1 MRQDVKSKAG
11 LKQLGRS
18 VLVFDFEPVGTVTA
32 ESSPTASGRAAP
44 PYEEAAAGE
53 ASGTGEA
60 SPAAAAAGAGG
71 GGGGGGVAEGEG
83 TRIVG
88 STPTSSRGGCVVFF
102 HDRVSTAYYYY

>member
-60 SPAAAAAGAGG
+60 SPAAAAAG
-71 GGGGGGVAEGEG
+71 GGGVAEGEG

-102 HDRVSTAYYYY
+102 HDRVSTAY